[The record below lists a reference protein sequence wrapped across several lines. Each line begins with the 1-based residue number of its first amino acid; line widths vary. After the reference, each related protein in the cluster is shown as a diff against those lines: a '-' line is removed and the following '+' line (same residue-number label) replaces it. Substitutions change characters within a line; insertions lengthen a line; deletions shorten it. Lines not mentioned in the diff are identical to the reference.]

1 MGRVSMV
8 NGRGYLAV
16 IGVLGAQRIVE
27 ASWSA
32 RNLRRS
38 GPAPTASP
46 ETFPAMVLANA
57 ALFVAPAI
65 TRYGRRRP
73 HPGVQAGAAL
83 ALAGAVALR
92 LWVIRTLGAQ
102 WNVRAAVPADMEP
115 VTGGPYRWV
124 RHPNYV
130 AVAVEFAALPVLGGG
145 YAEALALSVANAAV
159 LRSRIRAEE
168 RLLDAIPAYR
178 RAFAGV
184 PRFLPR
190 RPAPCAQT
198 RPSDQP

>member
-1 MGRVSMV
+1 MGRVSRMSRV

-16 IGVLGAQRIVE
+16 IGVLGAQRIAE

-32 RNLRRS
+32 RNIRRS

-57 ALFVAPAI
+57 ALFVVPAI

-73 HPGVQAGAAL
+73 HPGVRAGA
-83 ALAGAVALR
+83 AVALR